1 MLMHYILWEKMME
14 GCLLEEFFNEMLMG
28 IKNQQ
33 RTGDMSW
40 AWGAWD
46 ERWACL
52 RMVHPMGHRHT
63 KGNVMR
69 NHMLGSVVFF
79 GLDKPK

>member
-1 MLMHYILWEKMME
+1 
-14 GCLLEEFFNEMLMG
+14 MG
-28 IKNQQ
+28 IKNQR

-52 RMVHPMGHRHT
+52 KMVHPMGHRHT
-63 KGNVMR
+63 KGNMMR
-69 NHMLGSVVFF
+69 NHMLGSVVFW
-79 GLDKPK
+79 LRQTQIVYKYKYMCHYLLCALPS